1 MFLSTNLS
9 VKPRCD
15 SPRPSFSAVP
25 VLPQCTGKPTQDIP
39 LRPFSPANPRG
50 YQPTLCCISLGMI
63 PHDSAAE
70 LGGSPAAEP
79 AQSVMPK
86 NSPTPL

>member
-9 VKPRCD
+9 VKSRRD
-15 SPRPSFSAVP
+15 SPRPSFSAAP
-25 VLPQCTGKPTQDIP
+25 VLPQCTGKPTQDIS
-39 LRPFSPANPRG
+39 LRLFSPANPGG

-70 LGGSPAAEP
+70 LGVP
-79 AQSVMPK
+79 
-86 NSPTPL
+86 PLPNPHSQ